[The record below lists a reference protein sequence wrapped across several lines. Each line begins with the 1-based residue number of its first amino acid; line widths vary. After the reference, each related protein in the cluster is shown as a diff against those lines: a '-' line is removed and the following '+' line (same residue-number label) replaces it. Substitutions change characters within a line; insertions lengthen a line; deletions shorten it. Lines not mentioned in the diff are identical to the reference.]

1 MISMRPRL
9 HIELGG
15 FQLEFVSIS
24 RVINHMTCYNSSG
37 LIGGKFILRR
47 NPVQNLLSSL
57 NAVISINES
66 TQIIA
71 GHVIYNPTYT

>member
-24 RVINHMTCYNSSG
+24 KIINHMACYKFKCSHWFKSQYSDRRANLVKDFF
-37 LIGGKFILRR
+37 LIFPMRPLE
-47 NPVQNLLSSL
+47 L
-57 NAVISINES
+57 
-66 TQIIA
+66 
-71 GHVIYNPTYT
+71 